1 MAMVDGKSQGSIG
14 RAGGPQPSFWVAILV
29 VGIVAGLTG
38 SLLTATVIRP
48 GARTSSEPEGSLVNN
63 GSSGSSSPAPGSA
76 SDAQASGAPSGDSA
90 SAADRAGGS
99 VVLITT
105 TIVNPYDPKGPPW
118 EGNGSGM
125 IVDPSGWILTNRH
138 VVSGG
143 RDMVVRLRDGREV
156 GGVIKGID
164 TLTDLALVKIKAID
178 LRPIDLGTS
187 EALKVGDQVIA
198 IGNPEGVYTNTV
210 SAGIVSALGRT
221 FLDDEGEY
229 RNLIQTDAAINPGNS
244 GGPLVDLDGRVV
256 GVNTLGTDDQG
267 IGFAIPIDLAIPIV
281 DQALAGEKLA
291 RPWLGVRHI
300 PVDRGV
306 QETEKL
312 TVDHGALLAPREDD
326 TGHLRPAVD
335 PNSPAADAGLRKGD
349 VIVGID
355 DQIVDGQHPLDNVL
369 VRFDPG
375 ATVTLTII
383 RGGAERKIEVTLG
396 TRPVEPR
403 AP

>member
-1 MAMVDGKSQGSIG
+1 MADGTSQGSVG
-14 RAGGPQPSFWVAILV
+14 RPVGPQSSFWVAVVV

-48 GARTSSEPEGSLVNN
+48 NPVAPTEPGGAQPGTATSSASSPPAAA
-63 GSSGSSSPAPGSA
+63 GSSQPDGAVSGSELV
-76 SDAQASGAPSGDSA
+76 
-90 SAADRAGGS
+90 SAADRAGAS

-118 EGNGSGM
+118 EGNGSGI
-125 IVDPSGWILTNRH
+125 IVDSSGWILTNRH

-143 RDMVVRLRDGREV
+143 RDMIVRLRDGREV
-156 GGVIKGID
+156 GGATKGID
-164 TLTDLALVKIKAID
+164 TLTDLALVKIKATD
-178 LRPIDLGTS
+178 LQPIELGTS
-187 EALKVGDQVIA
+187 ADLKVGDQVIA
-198 IGNPEGVYTNTV
+198 IGNPEGVYTDTV

-221 FLDDEGEY
+221 FLDDQGEY

-244 GGPLVDLDGRVV
+244 GGPLVDLDGRAV
-256 GVNTLGTDDQG
+256 GINTLGTDDPG
-267 IGFAIPIDLAIPIV
+267 IGFAIPIDLARQIV
-281 DQALAGEKLA
+281 DQALAGKKLA

-306 QETEKL
+306 EETEKL
-312 TVDHGALLAPREDD
+312 TVDHGALLAPRVDD
-326 TGHLRPAVD
+326 NGHVRPAVD

-349 VIVGID
+349 VIVAID
-355 DQIVDGQHPLDNVL
+355 DQVIDGQHPLDNVL

-383 RGGAERKIEVTLG
+383 RAGTERKIEVTLG

>member
-1 MAMVDGKSQGSIG
+1 
-14 RAGGPQPSFWVAILV
+14 V

-38 SLLTATVIRP
+38 SLLTATVMRP
-48 GARTSSEPEGSLVNN
+48 NPGPPTGSDGTQPGTATSSAASTSKVAGTSQPDGAV
-63 GSSGSSSPAPGSA
+63 SGS
-76 SDAQASGAPSGDSA
+76 DLV
-90 SAADRAGGS
+90 SAADRAGAS

-118 EGNGSGM
+118 EGNGSGI
-125 IVDPSGWILTNRH
+125 IVDSSGWILTNRH

-143 RDMVVRLRDGREV
+143 RDMIVRLRDGREV
-156 GGVIKGID
+156 GGATKGID
-164 TLTDLALVKIKAID
+164 TLTDLALVKIKATD
-178 LRPIDLGTS
+178 LQPIELGTS
-187 EALKVGDQVIA
+187 ADLKVGDQVIA
-198 IGNPEGVYTNTV
+198 IGNPEGVFTDTV

-221 FLDDEGEY
+221 FLDDQGEY

-244 GGPLVDLDGRVV
+244 GGPLVGLDGRAV
-256 GVNTLGTDDQG
+256 GINTLGTDDPG
-267 IGFAIPIDLAIPIV
+267 IGFAIPIDLARQIV
-281 DQALAGEKLA
+281 DQALAGKKLA

-312 TVDHGALLAPREDD
+312 TVDHGALLAPRVDD
-326 TGHLRPAVD
+326 NGHVRPAVD

-349 VIVGID
+349 VIVAID
-355 DQIVDGQHPLDNVL
+355 DQVIDGQHPLDNVL
-369 VRFDPG
+369 VGFDPG
-375 ATVTLTII
+375 ATVTLTIV
-383 RGGAERKIEVTLG
+383 RAGTERKIEVTLG

>member
-1 MAMVDGKSQGSIG
+1 MVDGTSQGSVG
-14 RAGGPQPSFWVAILV
+14 RPVGPQPSLWVAVVV
-29 VGIVAGLTG
+29 VGIIAGLTG

-48 GARTSSEPEGSLVNN
+48 TAGAPTGSAGTQPGTATNSTPSTSAAA
-63 GSSGSSSPAPGSA
+63 GSSQPDGTVSGSDLAR
-76 SDAQASGAPSGDSA
+76 
-90 SAADRAGGS
+90 AADRAGAS

-118 EGNGSGM
+118 EGNGSG
-125 IVDPSGWILTNRH
+125 IVVDSSGWILTNRH

-143 RDMVVRLRDGREV
+143 RDMIVRLRDGREV
-156 GGVIKGID
+156 GGSTKGID
-164 TLTDLALVKIKAID
+164 TLTDLALVKIKATD
-178 LRPIDLGTS
+178 LQPIELGTS
-187 EALKVGDQVIA
+187 ADLKVGDQVIA
-198 IGNPEGVYTNTV
+198 IGNPEGVLTDTV

-244 GGPLVDLDGRVV
+244 GGPLVGLDGRAI
-256 GVNTLGTDDQG
+256 GINTLGTDDPG
-267 IGFAIPIDLAIPIV
+267 IGFAIPIDLARPIV
-281 DQALAGEKLA
+281 DQALAGKKLA

-312 TVDHGALLAPREDD
+312 TVDHGAFLAPREDD
-326 TGHLRPAVD
+326 SGHMRPAVD

-355 DQIVDGQHPLDNVL
+355 DQMIDGQHPLDNVL
-369 VRFDPG
+369 VGFDPG

-383 RGGAERKIEVTLG
+383 RAGAERKIEVTLG

>member
-1 MAMVDGKSQGSIG
+1 MVDRKSQGSVG
-14 RAGGPQPSFWVAILV
+14 RPVGPQPSLWVAVVV

-48 GARTSSEPEGSLVNN
+48 TA
-63 GSSGSSSPAPGSA
+63 
-76 SDAQASGAPSGDSA
+76 GAPSGSAGTQPGTATSSTPSTSAAAGSSQPDGTVSGSDLA
-90 SAADRAGGS
+90 SAADLAGAS

-118 EGNGSGM
+118 EGNGSG
-125 IVDPSGWILTNRH
+125 IVVDSSGWILTNRH

-143 RDMVVRLRDGREV
+143 RDMIVRLRDGREV
-156 GGVIKGID
+156 GGATKGID
-164 TLTDLALVKIKAID
+164 TLTDLALVKIKATD
-178 LRPIDLGTS
+178 LQPIELGTS
-187 EALKVGDQVIA
+187 ADLKVGDQVIA
-198 IGNPEGVYTNTV
+198 IGNPEGVFTDTV

-221 FLDDEGEY
+221 FLDDQGEY

-244 GGPLVDLDGRVV
+244 GGPLVGLDGRAI
-256 GVNTLGTDDQG
+256 GINTLGTDDPG
-267 IGFAIPIDLAIPIV
+267 IGFAIPIDLARPIV
-281 DQALAGEKLA
+281 EQALAGKKLA

-312 TVDHGALLAPREDD
+312 TVDHGAFLAPRQDD
-326 TGHLRPAVD
+326 SGHMRPAVD

-349 VIVGID
+349 VIVAID
-355 DQIVDGQHPLDNVL
+355 DQMIDGRHPLDNVL
-369 VRFDPG
+369 VGFDPG

-383 RGGAERKIEVTLG
+383 RAGAERKIEVTLG

>member
-1 MAMVDGKSQGSIG
+1 MVDGTSQGSVG
-14 RAGGPQPSFWVAILV
+14 RPRGPQSSFWVAVVV

-38 SLLTATVIRP
+38 SLLTATVMRP
-48 GARTSSEPEGSLVNN
+48 N
-63 GSSGSSSPAPGSA
+63 
-76 SDAQASGAPSGDSA
+76 SGAPTGSDGTQPGTATSSAPSTPAAAGTGQPDGAVSGSDLV
-90 SAADRAGGS
+90 SAADRAGAS

-118 EGNGSGM
+118 EGDGSGI
-125 IVDPSGWILTNRH
+125 IVDSSGWILTNRH

-143 RDMVVRLRDGREV
+143 RDMIVRLRDGREV
-156 GGVIKGID
+156 GGATKGID
-164 TLTDLALVKIKAID
+164 TLTDLALVKIKATD
-178 LRPIDLGTS
+178 LQPIELGTS
-187 EALKVGDQVIA
+187 ADLKVGDQVIA
-198 IGNPEGVYTNTV
+198 IGNPEGVFTDTV

-221 FLDDEGEY
+221 FLDDQGEY

-244 GGPLVDLDGRVV
+244 GGPLVDLDGRAV
-256 GVNTLGTDDQG
+256 GINTLGTDDPG
-267 IGFAIPIDLAIPIV
+267 IGFAIPIDLARQIV
-281 DQALAGEKLA
+281 DQALAGKKLA

-312 TVDHGALLAPREDD
+312 TVDHGALLAPRMDD
-326 TGHLRPAVD
+326 NGHIRPAVD

-349 VIVGID
+349 VIVAID
-355 DQIVDGQHPLDNVL
+355 DQVIDGQHPLDNVL
-369 VRFDPG
+369 VGFDPG

-383 RGGAERKIEVTLG
+383 RAGTELKIEVTLG

>member
-1 MAMVDGKSQGSIG
+1 MVDGKSQGSVG
-14 RAGGPQPSFWVAILV
+14 RPVGPQPSLWVAVVV

-48 GARTSSEPEGSLVNN
+48 TAGAPTGSAGTQAGTATSSTPSTSAAA
-63 GSSGSSSPAPGSA
+63 GSSQPDGAVSGS
-76 SDAQASGAPSGDSA
+76 DLA
-90 SAADRAGGS
+90 SAADRAGAS

-118 EGNGSGM
+118 EGNGSG
-125 IVDPSGWILTNRH
+125 IVVDSSGWILTNRH

-143 RDMVVRLRDGREV
+143 RDMIVRLRDGREV
-156 GGVIKGID
+156 GGATKGID
-164 TLTDLALVKIKAID
+164 TLTDLALVKIKATD
-178 LRPIDLGTS
+178 LHPIELGTS
-187 EALKVGDQVIA
+187 ADLKVGDQVIA
-198 IGNPEGVYTNTV
+198 IGNPEGVFTDTV

-221 FLDDEGEY
+221 FLDDQGEY

-244 GGPLVDLDGRVV
+244 GGPLVGLDGRVI
-256 GVNTLGTDDQG
+256 GINTLGTDDPG
-267 IGFAIPIDLAIPIV
+267 IGFAIPIDLARPIV
-281 DQALAGEKLA
+281 DQALAGKKLA

-312 TVDHGALLAPREDD
+312 TVDHGAFLAPREDD
-326 TGHLRPAVD
+326 SGHMRPAVD
-335 PNSPAADAGLRKGD
+335 PKSPAADAGLRKGD
-349 VIVGID
+349 VIVAID
-355 DQIVDGQHPLDNVL
+355 DQMIDGQHPLDNVL
-369 VRFDPG
+369 VGFDPG

-383 RGGAERKIEVTLG
+383 RAGAERKIEVTLG